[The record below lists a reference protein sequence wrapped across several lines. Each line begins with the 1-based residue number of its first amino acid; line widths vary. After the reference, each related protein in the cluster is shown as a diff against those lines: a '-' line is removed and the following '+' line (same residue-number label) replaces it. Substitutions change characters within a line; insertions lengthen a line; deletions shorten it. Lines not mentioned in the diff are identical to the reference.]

1 MSDFV
6 LTEERKN
13 VLFKIVAYAVFISFA
28 ILTIFPLVWLFYSSF
43 KPKLEILRH
52 GLALPKNPTL
62 QNYVRA
68 WELGHLGEYAI
79 NSLIYTFFSTGGVII
94 LSMMASFAFAKLKI
108 RYKITPIL
116 YNLFLGG
123 LLITL
128 HAILIPLFLFETRI
142 GLQDTYLGLI
152 LPYIAIGL
160 PFAIY
165 LGTEFIKGIPDSI
178 IESAKIDGASYLQ
191 VFLKIILPISKPI
204 IVTLTILSV
213 LGAWNEFLLAFILT
227 SLKRSLPVGI
237 YMFSGP
243 LAIEYGMQFAA
254 LVIGLAPVL
263 LFYAL
268 FSKQI
273 TRGLTVGAI
282 KG

>member
-1 MSDFV
+1 
-6 LTEERKN
+6 
-13 VLFKIVAYAVFISFA
+13 
-28 ILTIFPLVWLFYSSF
+28 
-43 KPKLEILRH
+43 
-52 GLALPKNPTL
+52 
-62 QNYVRA
+62 
-68 WELGHLGEYAI
+68 
-79 NSLIYTFFSTGGVII
+79 
-94 LSMMASFAFAKLKI
+94 
-108 RYKITPIL
+108 
-116 YNLFLGG
+116 

-165 LGTEFIKGIPDSI
+165 LGTEFIKGIPDAI
-178 IESAKIDGASYLQ
+178 IDSAKIDGASYLQ

-243 LAIEYGMQFAA
+243 LAIEYGLQFAA

>member
-1 MSDFV
+1 VSDLL

-13 VLFKIVAYAVFISFA
+13 VLFKIVAYAVFVSFA

-79 NSLIYTFFSTGGVII
+79 NS
-94 LSMMASFAFAKLKI
+94 FAKLRIK
-108 RYKITPIL
+108 YKITPIL

-160 PFAIY
+160 PFANTGCY
-165 LGTEFIKGIPDSI
+165 
-178 IESAKIDGASYLQ
+178 
-191 VFLKIILPISKPI
+191 
-204 IVTLTILSV
+204 
-213 LGAWNEFLLAFILT
+213 N
-227 SLKRSLPVGI
+227 
-237 YMFSGP
+237 
-243 LAIEYGMQFAA
+243 
-254 LVIGLAPVL
+254 
-263 LFYAL
+263 
-268 FSKQI
+268 
-273 TRGLTVGAI
+273 
-282 KG
+282 